1 MLKALQLVGF
11 KSFADKTRFE
21 FPNGITVVVGPNGSG
36 KSNIVD
42 AIKWVL
48 GEQSV
53 KSLRG
58 KEMAD
63 VIFNGSG
70 TRRAMNSAEI
80 VLTFDN
86 SESRLPIETKDVHV
100 GRRVYRSGEGEYL
113 INGQPCRLRD
123 IRDMFAGTG
132 VSTQHYSIIE
142 QGKVDSMLQASPR
155 DRRLIFEEAA
165 GISRFK
171 AKELETLRR
180 LERVEQNLLR
190 LSDIVDEV
198 EGRLRSVRSQAG
210 KARRYREYTDRL
222 QELRTQVGSADWRRL
237 SEQIGQFE
245 TRLTALREDSVQL
258 AAKNET
264 LETRTLELDDEIE
277 AAERTLHESEQKTSE
292 NRERIAACESTIEHE
307 RTRRRDLDQE
317 IQRRQRELSSMSS
330 RTRDVGSQ
338 LESTLRD
345 VSAAESRFRQ
355 VREQAGEIDRALA
368 LLDEQLEQLRGEQEQ
383 RRSEHSQ
390 MLQQHGELE
399 GEINSLESTIRSANT
414 ALERSK
420 QQIARLESARSETDE
435 ELSRLREEMQQATA
449 ALSQCDRDFAGA
461 KAHLSEHQIQLTD
474 AQHQL
479 AQLRTQFT
487 AVRERATVLE
497 ELQRRQ
503 EGLNSGVKEVLAKAT
518 LAAEGP
524 FKQIIGLVADV
535 LEVQV
540 EMAPLIETALGDR
553 AGFLVVHPGGEFSD
567 FLKREAHPFGGR
579 VGFVPLGPAPKRGPA
594 AESIDLEGQPGVI
607 GRADRFVSTA
617 PECGALAERLLGTT
631 WIVADMSRAMA
642 LAESSAGQC
651 FVTLAGQYL
660 AADGAL
666 CVGPK
671 QGATGLISRRAEL
684 RELRSRL
691 EDLTEKLELNEGE
704 VERLSVTVADASAQ
718 LESLTEQRELLR
730 KAASEIGRQLS
741 TTEERKSQLEDNYQA
756 TCETLRRSREQSDAA
771 ASRLKTVTDLR
782 AEIKL
787 SLAEHESAIERDQ
800 QQVKEVDVQRQQ
812 HSGEATAAKVELAR
826 CEQQWDHLTKRQ
838 RQYEQDQQERNRAID
853 ETANH
858 LDEATLRG
866 QDCDRR
872 ILKLGGEVSEL
883 YLRKEALS
891 QNSVRL
897 TESREALRAERGTIH
912 VEAQNVRGAIRKA
925 EQEVHNLELQASQ
938 VKLERDALET
948 RMREDYGIELSN
960 LQPEATEEE
969 LQEREAVEL
978 EIDGLRRKIQ
988 NIGNVN
994 LDALDELDDL
1004 ETRFEDLSRQ
1014 YRDLSEAKKSLEQI
1028 IERINIDSRRLFV
1041 ETLESV
1047 RGHFQ
1052 SLFRKLFGGGQ
1063 ADIVMD
1069 DEEDILDSG
1078 LEIVARPPGKEPRS
1092 ISLLSGGEKTLTCV
1106 ALLMAIFRNRPSP
1119 FCVLDEVDAALDEA
1133 NIERFITVLQDFLQ
1147 WTQFI
1152 VVTHSK
1158 KTMTCAN
1165 TLYGVTM
1172 QESGISK
1179 RVSVRFED
1187 VSETGEILRT
1197 RDEEEDQPEGATGDQ
1212 DETQAA

>member
-1 MLKALQLVGF
+1 MLKALQLLGF

-21 FPNGITVVVGPNGSG
+21 FPPGITVVVGPNGSG

-42 AIKWVL
+42 GIKWVL

-70 TRRAMNSAEI
+70 TRRVMNSAEI

-86 SESRLPIETKDVHV
+86 SDSRLPIETPEVHV

-123 IRDMFAGTG
+123 IRDMFDGTG

-171 AKELETLRR
+171 AKKLETLRR

-210 KARRYREYTDRL
+210 KARRYREYTDSL
-222 QELRTQVGSADWRRL
+222 QALRTQVGSSDWRRL
-237 SEQIGQFE
+237 SRQIGEFE
-245 TRLTALREDSVQL
+245 TRLATLRDESVES
-258 AAKNET
+258 AAKNAS
-264 LETRTLELDDEIE
+264 LESRSLQLDDEIE
-277 AAERTLHESEQKTSE
+277 AAEKTIHESEQETAE

-317 IQRRQRELSSMSS
+317 IQRRQNELSSMSS

-345 VSAAESRFRQ
+345 VAVAESRFRQ
-355 VREQAGEIDRALA
+355 VREQVAEIDRGLVAL
-368 LLDEQLEQLRGEQEQ
+368 DDQLEQLHSDHEKRRGE
-383 RRSEHSQ
+383 HVQ
-390 MLQQHGELE
+390 MLRRHGELE
-399 GEINSLESTIRSANT
+399 GEINSIESTLRSST
-414 ALERSK
+414 AALARSRQKLAQLET
-420 QQIARLESARSETDE
+420 ARSETDAE
-435 ELSRLREEMQQATA
+435 FARLQSEMNQAA
-449 ALSQCDRDFAGA
+449 AKLGQCEHDFADA
-461 KAHLSEHQIQLTD
+461 REHFSSQQSQLAD
-474 AQHQL
+474 AQQQL
-479 AQLRTQFT
+479 AQLRSQFSG
-487 AVRERATVLE
+487 VRERAAVLE

-518 LAAEGP
+518 LATEGA
-524 FKQIIGLVADV
+524 FKQIVGLVADV
-535 LEVQV
+535 LEVQI

-553 AGFLVVHPGGEFSD
+553 SGYLVVQPGGEFED
-567 FLKREAHPFGGR
+567 FLDREAHPFGGR
-579 VGFVPLGPAPKRGPA
+579 VGFVPAAAPPNRELGG
-594 AESIDLEGQPGVI
+594 ESIDLEGKPGVI
-607 GRADRFVSTA
+607 GRADRFVSTS
-617 PECGALAERLLGTT
+617 PQCEPLAERLLGAT
-631 WIVADMSRAMA
+631 WIVADLSRARA
-642 LAESSAGQC
+642 LADISIGQN

-660 AADGAL
+660 AADGTL

-671 QGATGLISRRAEL
+671 QGTTGLISRRAEL

-691 EDLTEKLELNEGE
+691 EDLTEKLELNEGA
-704 VERLSVTVADASAQ
+704 VERLSETVADASAR
-718 LESLTEQRELLR
+718 LESLTDQRESLR
-730 KAASEIGRQLS
+730 KDVSEIGRRLS
-741 TTEERKSQLEDNYQA
+741 ATEERKVQLEDSYQTTSDA
-756 TCETLRRSREQSDAA
+756 LERSRQQSDVAA
-771 ASRLKTVTDLR
+771 ARLKTIQDLC
-782 AEIKL
+782 AEIEQAVGDL
-787 SLAEHESAIERDQ
+787 ESAIERDQ
-800 QQVKEVDVQRQQ
+800 RQIKELEARRQQ
-812 HSGEATAAKVELAR
+812 FSGEATAGKVELAR
-826 CEQQWDHLTKRQ
+826 CEQQLDHLAKRQ
-838 RQYEQDQQERNRAID
+838 QQYEQDQQERNRAID
-853 ETANH
+853 EAANQ
-858 LDEATLRG
+858 LDEATRRAE
-866 QDCDRR
+866 DCDRR
-872 ILKLGGEVSEL
+872 ILQIGSEVSEL

-891 QNSVRL
+891 QSTVSL
-897 TESREALRAERGTIH
+897 SESRETLRAERGTLHI
-912 VEAQNVRGAIRKA
+912 ETQNIRGAMRKV
-925 EQEVHNLELQASQ
+925 EQEIHNFELQLNQ
-938 VKLERDALET
+938 VQLERDTLET

-960 LQPEATEEE
+960 LQDEATEEE
-969 LQEREAVEL
+969 LKEREAIEN
-978 EIDGLRRKIQ
+978 EIEGLRRKVQ

-994 LDALDELDDL
+994 LDALDELDEL
-1004 ETRFEDLSRQ
+1004 ESRFEELSGQ

-1028 IERINIDSRRLFV
+1028 IDRINTDSRRLFI

-1069 DEEDILDSG
+1069 DEEDILESG

-1133 NIERFITVLQDFLQ
+1133 NIERFMAVLQDFLQ

-1197 RDEEEDQPEGATGDQ
+1197 RDDDEEAGDG
-1212 DETQAA
+1212 DGTQAA